1 MRWNDESQITF
12 LYINEMPDNNNNNDD
27 DDKNDYDDKNNNY
40 DNNNNYDDNNEESE
54 FEAYLWPLS

>member
-12 LYINEMPDNNNNNDD
+12 LYINEMPDNDD